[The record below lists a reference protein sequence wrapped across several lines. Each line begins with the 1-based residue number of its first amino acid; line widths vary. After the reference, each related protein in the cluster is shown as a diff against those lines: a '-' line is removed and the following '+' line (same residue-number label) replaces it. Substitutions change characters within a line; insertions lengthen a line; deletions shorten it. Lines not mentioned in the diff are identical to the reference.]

1 MLTTVILCILL
12 TFTNQINGRVFHTRE
27 DSLTIMR
34 EKCAKNPYDED
45 CIRIKQQMEDLL
57 RKCSAMATPVSACSD
72 VKGKFCAIWSTEL
85 YCFISNN
92 GGGGSQVTTKSPSW
106 NTDPDWNQIPYDSYE
121 LKSRGDYCVTHQSEQ
136 KCRNLLN
143 ALKIRYDECSKRPS
157 TDASCQSF
165 KVSLC
170 SAFPK
175 FSPCLNGSSGKRR
188 QATQLENSL
197 RKRLQA
203 FKRNHN

>member
-1 MLTTVILCILL
+1 
-12 TFTNQINGRVFHTRE
+12 
-27 DSLTIMR
+27 MR
-34 EKCAKNPYDED
+34 EKCAKNPYEED
-45 CIRIKQQMEDLL
+45 CIRVKQQMEDLL

-72 VKGKFCAIWSTEL
+72 VKSKFCAIWSTEL

-136 KCRNLLN
+136 KCRNLLG
-143 ALKIRYDECSKRPS
+143 ALKARYDECSKRPK

-170 SAFPK
+170 SAFPN

-197 RKRLQA
+197 RKRLQ
-203 FKRNHN
+203 